1 MPASSV
7 RWDSARPRTG
17 FSISQNGRQIAE
29 NKTLLRL
36 KRYAP
41 EAGVLV
47 EKNPRTGEPWSL
59 LRWHWLRHYH
69 RTRAHVSQIRR
80 EVSKLA
86 MGHAADSIHDHY
98 RGLDRFAFHAEYAKF
113 ESGIDDA
120 LLPQKG
126 GPP

>member
-1 MPASSV
+1 MRS
-7 RWDSARPRTG
+7 RP
-17 FSISQNGRQIAE
+17 
-29 NKTLLRL
+29 
-36 KRYAP
+36 
-41 EAGVLV
+41 GVLV
-47 EKNPRTGEPWSL
+47 EENPRTGKPWSL

-69 RTRAHVSQIRR
+69 RTRAHVSEIRR

-86 MGHAADSIHDHY
+86 MGHAADPIHDHY

-126 GPP
+126 PQS